1 MLQRVTQV
9 INKAAACR
17 TVSWRQFNIKGC
29 VAIADIFSSAVHGI
43 FFANA
48 VLISNGVALVSQQGP
63 VCGLVGNQERAGEDI
78 SRGVIQLEAGDTTL
92 RLDSV
97 EARRALFECAE
108 TKALGIP

>member
-1 MLQRVTQV
+1 LLQRVTQV

-48 VLISNGVALVSQQGP
+48 VLISNGVALVGLLGP
-63 VCGLVGNQERAGEDI
+63 VYGLVGNKERAGEDI
-78 SRGVIQLEAGDTTL
+78 SGGVIQLEAGDTTL
-92 RLDSV
+92 RLDSI

-108 TKALGIP
+108 TKALRIP